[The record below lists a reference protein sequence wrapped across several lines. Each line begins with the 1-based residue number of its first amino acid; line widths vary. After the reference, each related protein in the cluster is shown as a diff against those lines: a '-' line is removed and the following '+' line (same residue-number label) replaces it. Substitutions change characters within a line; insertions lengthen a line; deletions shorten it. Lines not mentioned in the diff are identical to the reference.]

1 MKIKIL
7 DNFLNNYDFERLTSL
22 NLQKVSSKHLKV
34 YHNKIKDDLILHNEC
49 IDKKILLDLNNNYH
63 SKALNI
69 LKEINPAK
77 VSLYDYSEFQIIET
91 GAECKFPTH
100 DDTPNKLLSGVVYLK
115 PNENSGTVF
124 YSKTN
129 THVRL
134 KVGSDNGMGI
144 IVSKDQDI
152 FFLNIYANLDFN
164 PVDPP
169 LLGYIAAYVSHI
181 RRRENA
187 EHIIIAGDF
196 NMDRRMDENPTGS
209 VFAKKGTYPTNNF
222 FDAILDLGFHD
233 CMRKFNSEPVQTH
246 RNARSE
252 FPWELDH
259 MFVTPTL
266 YKSLTKIDVIAA
278 TSMSDHDPIVAD
290 FEI

>member
-22 NLQKVSSKHLKV
+22 NLQKVSSKQLKV

-124 YSKTN
+124 YSKKNGEGKREVDWRVNRAVFFSRKERETWHSYQGDGKSNRIVLVYNLMTN
-129 THVRL
+129 R
-134 KVGSDNGMGI
+134 I
-144 IVSKDQDI
+144 KDVFKI
-152 FFLNIYANLDFN
+152 ENKNYFYGNLRYKLNPYIYKFF
-164 PVDPP
+164 
-169 LLGYIAAYVSHI
+169 
-181 RRRENA
+181 
-187 EHIIIAGDF
+187 
-196 NMDRRMDENPTGS
+196 
-209 VFAKKGTYPTNNF
+209 KKT
-222 FDAILDLGFHD
+222 I
-233 CMRKFNSEPVQTH
+233 
-246 RNARSE
+246 
-252 FPWELDH
+252 
-259 MFVTPTL
+259 
-266 YKSLTKIDVIAA
+266 
-278 TSMSDHDPIVAD
+278 
-290 FEI
+290 